1 MRTTPLFPIS
11 ALPPSDFSN
20 KGDGDHGKRLTAIYM
35 RDGISYEI
43 DCYYSPCKSKC
54 HFSNS
59 ELGETI
65 FDKETETFIAATR
78 FIEEHYLKYLH
89 RTIKVWQ
96 IHFPGF

>member
-1 MRTTPLFPIS
+1 MRIASLYPTSTT
-11 ALPPSDFSN
+11 PPSDVY
-20 KGDGDHGKRLTAIYM
+20 KKRDGGSGKQLTAIYK

-43 DCYYSPCKSKC
+43 DCYYSSCRSKC

-78 FIEEHYLKYLH
+78 LIEEDYLKYLH
-89 RTIKVWQ
+89 RTIKAWQ
-96 IHFPGF
+96 KHFPDF